1 MQKVV
6 GSSPIIRFA
15 KRPANAG
22 FLLSGAA
29 THPAAWQQNG
39 NGRAASSDPGP
50 AVEPIDFDAY
60 VDVLRQRLFD
70 YEALHNDGPLPHFDD
85 LMSDYADVA
94 PQGWPEQAYDELVAQ
109 GHLEPKASGQSMG
122 PHSFGRLSADGRY
135 HVRQQR
141 QDD

>member
-39 NGRAASSDPGP
+39 NGRAASSDPGVTRP

-60 VDVLRQRLFD
+60 VDVLRQRFSITRPCTTT
-70 YEALHNDGPLPHFDD
+70 ARFPT
-85 LMSDYADVA
+85 STT
-94 PQGWPEQAYDELVAQ
+94 
-109 GHLEPKASGQSMG
+109 S
-122 PHSFGRLSADGRY
+122 
-135 HVRQQR
+135 
-141 QDD
+141 